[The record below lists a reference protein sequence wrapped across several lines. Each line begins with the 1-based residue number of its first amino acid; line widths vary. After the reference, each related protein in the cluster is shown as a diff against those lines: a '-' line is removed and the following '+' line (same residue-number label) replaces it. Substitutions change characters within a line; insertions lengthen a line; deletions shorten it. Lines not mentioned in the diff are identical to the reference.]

1 MPIITASE
9 YKTHRG
15 ITGTDYDAILAVII
29 PSKQAWLE
37 RQCGRLFDEDTYTD
51 LAHDGDGTPRLW
63 LKHWPVSEVTAVKL
77 LHSDGSTTTLDA
89 SSYRLTDGEYLY
101 RQSDTSTA
109 WEPRSVFSDY
119 RGPCL
124 PNGDG
129 NVLVSFTAGYA
140 DTEAPD
146 DLKELMF
153 HLVDWGL
160 EERGRN
166 PVLAQSAD
174 GVVQRT
180 RMSAMERRTVLADLI
195 RPYKR
200 VTV

>member
-1 MPIITASE
+1 MAIITAAE

-15 ITGTDYDAILAVII
+15 ISGTDYDAILAVII

-51 LAHDGDGTPRLW
+51 QVHDGDGTQRLY
-63 LKHWPVSEVTAVKL
+63 LNNWPVSAVTAVKSVA
-77 LHSDGSTTTLDA
+77 SDGSTTTLDSTA
-89 SSYRLTDGEYLY
+89 YRLVDSEYLY
-101 RQSDTSTA
+101 RLGSTETA
-109 WEPRSVFSDY
+109 WESPSPFSGY
-119 RGPCL
+119 RGPCFTE
-124 PNGDG
+124 GDG
-129 NVLVSFTAGYA
+129 NYSVSYTAGYA
-140 DTEAPD
+140 TAPD
-146 DLKELMF
+146 DLKAVMF
-153 HLVDWGL
+153 TLIDMAL

-180 RMSAMERRTVLADLI
+180 RMSAMERRTILADLV
-195 RPYKR
+195 RPWKR